1 MKKLLVLLLI
11 SLFWTNSAYALKLFG
26 GLIHIDDDL
35 LEAPKMQTQ
44 KPWEKKSAKSQSR
57 SGKSGIDTISFRSSR
72 DVDIVAGRI
81 KREFGY
87 KTRQQVL
94 DSRDGEWKIHA
105 TSFRYDVQPGAY
117 YEMAGP
123 VLHRYNGRTV
133 ETGIMVLI
141 EREGSGSQIEFTFKS
156 GDEGLGPRLVA
167 RAKRAIRR

>member
-1 MKKLLVLLLI
+1 MKKLLVLVLI
-11 SLFWTNSAYALKLFG
+11 SLFWANSTYALKLFG

-35 LEAPKMQTQ
+35 LEAPKPQTQ
-44 KPWEKKSAKSQSR
+44 KPWEKKSVKTQSR

-117 YEMAGP
+117 YEMAGQIIHP
-123 VLHRYNGRTV
+123 YDGRNIQ
-133 ETGIMVLI
+133 TGVMVLI
-141 EREGSGSQIEFTFKS
+141 ERKGSGSQVEFTFDS
-156 GDEGLGPRLVA
+156 AYALGPSLVA